1 MKWEIFRDRGG
12 FWEDWRSPDGIDR
25 GSGSGKEGEQELY
38 WSAEDEDAEGVI
50 WRVERV

>member
-1 MKWEIFRDRGG
+1 MEG
-12 FWEDWRSPDGIDR
+12 FWEDWRSPDGTDR
-25 GSGSGKEGEQELY
+25 GSGSGEGGERELY